1 MENNEKVNNDFN
13 SQNILFF
20 IYQWR
25 KQLMIVGIAAAIVSS
40 IAAML
45 IRNKYES
52 AVVIFPA
59 TTNSI
64 SKSLLNDNYVKE
76 DVLQFGEEEQA
87 EQMLQI
93 LNSESIRGRIMQ
105 KYDLMNHYEIEP
117 DSKYRRTQLS
127 DEYESNVSF
136 KRTKFMSV
144 EIKVLDWDAD
154 TAALIANDIAA
165 LYDSTKLSIQ
175 RSRSG
180 AALKIV
186 EQEYFARIQE
196 IEDVTDSIKKINELG
211 LLDYKSQSEN
221 TTKQYTNAIAK
232 GNTQAARKLEGKL
245 NIIAKCGS
253 RYEGFRNKSK
263 LMHKQLI
270 IIKTKYEQAKV
281 DAEQALPQKFIVS
294 NAYPA
299 EKKSYPVRW
308 IIVAVS
314 TLSTLLFAIIF
325 ILLLENLKQFK
336 SKENN

>member
-1 MENNEKVNNDFN
+1 MENKEQTNSDFN

-25 KQLMIVGIAAAIVSS
+25 KQLIRIGILAAVVSS
-40 IAAML
+40 VVALM
-45 IRNKYES
+45 IRDKYE
-52 AVVIFPA
+52 ATVVVFPA

-93 LNSESIRGRIMQ
+93 LNSEAITGRIIQ
-105 KYDLMNHYEIEP
+105 KYDLINHYEIGKNE
-117 DSKYRRTQLS
+117 KFQRTKLA
-127 DEYESNVSF
+127 EEFESNVSY

-144 EIKVLDWDAD
+144 EIKVLDWNAD

-165 LYDSTKLSIQ
+165 LYDSTKINIQ
-175 RSRSG
+175 RSRSA

-186 EQEYFARIQE
+186 EQEYFARLQE
-196 IEDVTDSIKKINELG
+196 IKDVTDSIKAINELG
-211 LLDYKSQSEN
+211 LLDFKSQSEN

-232 GNTQAARKLEGKL
+232 GNTQAAKALQEKI
-245 NIIAKCGS
+245 NIIAKYGS
-253 RYEGFRNKSK
+253 RYDGLKNKSK
-263 LMHKQLI
+263 LLQKQLI

-281 DAEQALPQKFIVS
+281 DAEQELPQKFIVS

-308 IIVAVS
+308 VIVVVS
-314 TLSTLLFAIIF
+314 TLSSLLLAIIF
-325 ILLLENLKQFK
+325 ILIFENYKQFK
-336 SKENN
+336 AQ